1 MTNAWNRPSL
11 RLRERLRFCN
21 NGVKYENMEVRIA
34 LQWLGKLPDCPTKIC
49 HRLRRCSWD
58 SLFMN
63 LYKKFQILFYVKHR
77 TTSEYICTN
86 QPQIGYRYQFAFSRM
101 FISFFLMLRLFF
113 KSIILR
119 KINDFFLM
127 YTLNKVQTFII

>member
-1 MTNAWNRPSL
+1 
-11 RLRERLRFCN
+11 
-21 NGVKYENMEVRIA
+21 
-34 LQWLGKLPDCPTKIC
+34 
-49 HRLRRCSWD
+49 
-58 SLFMN
+58 MN

-77 TTSEYICTN
+77 TTSDYRTN

-101 FISFFLMLRLFF
+101 FISYFLMLRLFF